1 MSDSRRQRF
10 KNSGDNMEIITKKV
24 KDLKP
29 YERNPRRNDEAVE
42 YVAES
47 ISEFG
52 FKVPIVIDGDGTVI
66 CGHTRLK
73 AAKKLH
79 LAEVPCIVAD
89 DLDDEQIK
97 AFRLADN
104 KVAEKAEWDFGFLD
118 KELGGIF
125 NFDMGKFGF
134 NFMPPEV
141 KQKNKLETK
150 TRKANILNL
159 ERAQFTGVGKY
170 DIPEI
175 QPVYQLPEVIDWIP
189 FDFMLSDK
197 RSPEEKQKT
206 GVHFFRDDYKFERI
220 WNTPEKYIE
229 KLAEYACV
237 LSPDFSPYGD
247 MPMATQIFNHY
258 RKHWVAVY
266 MQECGLTVI
275 PTIRASTDER
285 CKEWYLEGEPRGS
298 VIAISSMWTK
308 DGTTGADAFE
318 WEFQTMLKEL
328 NPSKVFVYGKLPKTE
343 FENIERIPSFAETR
357 FAED

>member
-1 MSDSRRQRF
+1 
-10 KNSGDNMEIITKKV
+10 MEIITKKV

-29 YERNPRRNDEAVE
+29 YERNPRRNDDAVK

-47 ISEFG
+47 IEQFG
-52 FKVPIVIDGDGTVI
+52 FKVPIVIERDGTVI

-73 AAKKLH
+73 AAKQLKLK
-79 LAEVPCIVAD
+79 EVPCIVAD

-118 KELGGIF
+118 KELGEIF
-125 NFDMGKFGF
+125 TLDMSHFGF
-134 NFMPPEV
+134 DFMPPEV

-159 ERAQFTGVGKY
+159 ERAQFTGTGKY

-175 QPVYQLPEVIDWIP
+175 QPVYQLPEVTDWIP
-189 FDFMLSDK
+189 FDFVLSDK
-197 RSPEEKQKT
+197 RSAEEKSKT

-220 WNTPEKYIE
+220 WSAPEKYIE
-229 KLAEYACV
+229 RLAEYACV

-285 CKEWYLEGEPRGS
+285 CKEWYLDGEPRNS
-298 VIAISSMWTK
+298 VVAISSMWTK
-308 DGTTGADAFE
+308 DGTDSAEAFE
-318 WEFQTMLKEL
+318 WEFQTMLDEL
-328 NPSKVFVYGKLPKTE
+328 MPTKVFVYGKMPKTD
-343 FENIERIPSFAETR
+343 FENIERIPPFAKTR
-357 FAED
+357 FAQD